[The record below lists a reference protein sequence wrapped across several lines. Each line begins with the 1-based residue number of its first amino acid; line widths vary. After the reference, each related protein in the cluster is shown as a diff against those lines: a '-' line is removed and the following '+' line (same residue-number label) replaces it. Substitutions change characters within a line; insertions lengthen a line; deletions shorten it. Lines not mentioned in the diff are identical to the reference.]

1 MKRCRDE
8 KGIDSAI
15 LYGSYAR
22 KTENPNSDVDVTII
36 INNKFEINQLIKKIN
51 HSLNQEILKII
62 EIKLRNKL
70 VIYFK
75 ELPKVEIGL
84 AKDIIE
90 IKRYYLGSKITYKLW
105 N

>member
-51 HSLNQEILKII
+51 HSLN
-62 EIKLRNKL
+62 
-70 VIYFK
+70 
-75 ELPKVEIGL
+75 
-84 AKDIIE
+84 
-90 IKRYYLGSKITYKLW
+90 
-105 N
+105 